1 MALTGFETFSR
12 VLFGWLGRML
22 TKDSLSFKNQLVKAR
37 IPLLA
42 EDYVATTVMQ
52 VVLTFLV
59 GLGVTLLLLG
69 VVIPQIE
76 SMDDPNA
83 APTINSQTGETII
96 PTYSISLFV
105 EIVIAAVLLLVLPG
119 LVALVQWLT
128 PALLESSRASDMDK
142 QIPFAASYVSAMAAA
157 NATPSMTF
165 KSLARN
171 KDIYG
176 EIAHEAAWIYH
187 SMEFMGRDLVTTL
200 KEAVDRTPSERF
212 AEFVQGI
219 IGTVTAGGNLKLYF
233 LNRAEYYG
241 QQNRSH
247 VKDVL
252 QQMALFSEAYVV
264 VAVALPIFAMIIA
277 VITFWVSGAGMQL
290 EQIHMYLLVFGGFPV
305 IQIVFSGLFYSLSQE
320 VSTD

>member
-12 VLFGWLGRML
+12 VLLGWLGRML
-22 TKDSLSFKNQLVKAR
+22 TKDSIELRNQLVKAR

-42 EDYVATTVMQ
+42 EDYVASSIMQ
-52 VVLTFLV
+52 VIMTFIG
-59 GLGVTLLLLG
+59 GLIFAILLG
-69 VVIPQIE
+69 GVLFPE
-76 SMDDPNA
+76 LRGMEDPAN
-83 APTINSQTGETII
+83 PGENISISQTVELII
-96 PTYSISLFV
+96 Y
-105 EIVIAAVLLLVLPG
+105 AVLLLLLPI

-128 PALLESSRASDMDK
+128 PAFMEGSRATNMDR
-142 QIPFAASYVSAMAAA
+142 QLPFAASYVSAMAAA
-157 NATPSMTF
+157 NATPSQTF

-176 EIAHEAAWIYH
+176 EISNDAAWIFH
-187 SMEFMGRDLVTTL
+187 SMEFIGRDLVTTL

-212 AEFVQGI
+212 AEFLQGI
-219 IGTVTAGGNLKLYF
+219 IGTVTSGGNLKLYF
-233 LNRAEYYG
+233 LNRSEYYA
-241 QQNRSH
+241 QQNRVH

-277 VITFWVSGAGMQL
+277 VITFWVSGSGMQL
-290 EQIHMYLLVFGGFPV
+290 EEIHMYLLVFGGFPI
-305 IQIVFSGLFYSLSQE
+305 IQIIFSGLFFSLSQE

>member
-12 VLFGWLGRML
+12 VLLGWLGRML
-22 TKDSLSFKNQLVKAR
+22 TKDSIGLRNDLVKAR

-42 EDYVATTVMQ
+42 EDYMASSIMQ
-52 VVLTFLV
+52 VLVTFVGGVLFVLFLLGFLMPQIETMENPSTGENFSPVSDKVKLALIGILVFALPALV
-59 GLGVTLLLLG
+59 GL
-69 VVIPQIE
+69 IQ
-76 SMDDPNA
+76 
-83 APTINSQTGETII
+83 
-96 PTYSISLFV
+96 LFT
-105 EIVIAAVLLLVLPG
+105 PG
-119 LVALVQWLT
+119 WVA
-128 PALLESSRASDMDK
+128 SSRATNMDR
-142 QIPFAASYVSAMAAA
+142 QIPYAASYVSALAAA
-157 NATPSMTF
+157 NATPSQTF

-176 EIAHEAAWIYH
+176 EISNEAAWIYH
-187 SMEFMGRDLVTTL
+187 SMEFLGRDLITTL

-233 LNRAEYYG
+233 LNRSEYYA
-241 QQNRSH
+241 QQNRIH

-277 VITFWVSGAGMQL
+277 VITFWVSGAGMKI
-290 EQIHMYLLVFGGFPV
+290 EEIHMYILVFGGFPI
-305 IQIVFSGLFYSLSQE
+305 IQIVFCALFYSLSQE
-320 VSTD
+320 ISAD

>member
-1 MALTGFETFSR
+1 
-12 VLFGWLGRML
+12 
-22 TKDSLSFKNQLVKAR
+22 
-37 IPLLA
+37 
-42 EDYVATTVMQ
+42 
-52 VVLTFLV
+52 
-59 GLGVTLLLLG
+59 
-69 VVIPQIE
+69 
-76 SMDDPNA
+76 MD
-83 APTINSQTGETII
+83 
-96 PTYSISLFV
+96 
-105 EIVIAAVLLLVLPG
+105 
-119 LVALVQWLT
+119 
-128 PALLESSRASDMDK
+128 R

-176 EIAHEAAWIYH
+176 EIANEAAWIYH

-233 LNRAEYYG
+233 LNRSEYYA
-241 QQNRSH
+241 QQNRVH

-277 VITFWVSGAGMQL
+277 VITFWVSGAGMKL
-290 EQIHMYLLVFGGFPV
+290 EEIHMYLLVFAGFPV
-305 IQIVFSGLFYSLSQE
+305 IQLIFSGLFYSLSTE
-320 VSTD
+320 ISND

>member
-1 MALTGFETFSR
+1 MALVGLTGFETFSR
-12 VLFGWLGRML
+12 VLLGWFGRMV
-22 TKDSLSFKNQLVKAR
+22 TKDSLGLKNQLVKAR

-42 EDYVATTVMQ
+42 EDYVASSVMQ
-52 VVLTFLV
+52 VILAFLGGVAFSLVIVGFLV
-59 GLGVTLLLLG
+59 PQLETMQDPTKPDGENFVVSNVIQYAVIGVL
-69 VVIPQIE
+69 V
-76 SMDDPNA
+76 
-83 APTINSQTGETII
+83 
-96 PTYSISLFV
+96 F
-105 EIVIAAVLLLVLPG
+105 VLPALIG
-119 LVALVQWLT
+119 LVQFLT
-128 PALLESSRASDMDK
+128 PSLLESSRGTNMDR

-176 EIAHEAAWIYH
+176 EIANEAAWIYH

-219 IGTVTAGGNLKLYF
+219 IGTVTSGGNLKLYF
-233 LNRAEYYG
+233 LNRSEYYA
-241 QQNRSH
+241 QHNRVH

-277 VITFWVSGAGMQL
+277 VITFWVSGAGMKL
-290 EQIHMYLLVFGGFPV
+290 VEIHMYLLIFAGFPV
-305 IQIVFSGLFYSLSQE
+305 IQLIFSGLFYSLSTE
-320 VSTD
+320 ISND